1 MTTNNVHAFPGMLDQ
16 STEFFI
22 YQDKLKVIQNGNIKD
37 LSELP
42 LQTVELLKNEIKA
55 NRVVN
60 LALHD
65 LHPTSKF
72 KRIEQFITCRFGGL
86 DHQPDVIEGKLQDG
100 EYWPCPKRGSC
111 PHEGVLCKLPIVKD
125 ERLTKQDVELLQQLS
140 TEKTNEV
147 IAAEM
152 HLAPGTFHQVKKYLY
167 RKIGNVQ
174 TKQASTQIAQ
184 FFNLI

>member
-1 MTTNNVHAFPGMLDQ
+1 MTTNNLNAFPGMLDQ

-37 LSELP
+37 LSDIP
-42 LQTVELLKNEIKA
+42 IHSIELLKKEIKA
-55 NRVVN
+55 NKQVN

-86 DHQPDVIEGKLQDG
+86 NHQPDIKDGKLQDG
-100 EYWPCPKRGSC
+100 EYWSCPKRGSC
-111 PHEGVLCKLPIVKD
+111 PHEGVLCKLPIVKE
-125 ERLTKQDVELLQQLS
+125 ERLTKQDVQLMQLLA

-147 IAAEM
+147 IASEM